1 MYTYISWHN
10 SATCVSQAR
19 GKYSLPCRPY
29 PSPSSECPWAFYECE
44 CCPRTISATIEMN
57 AATFGAEENCHLVA
71 DSKYFK
77 GLENNPKPKW
87 NAAFEWSYGKMG
99 QVDGLYWD
107 QDKWP
112 NVAVNMDKTQCKG
125 LWLHWWHSL
134 DPSGA
139 SRQQMKDFFI
149 F

>member
-1 MYTYISWHN
+1 MIL
-10 SATCVSQAR
+10 ATTE
-19 GKYSLPCRPY
+19 L
-29 PSPSSECPWAFYECE
+29 
-44 CCPRTISATIEMN
+44 N

-77 GLENNPKPKW
+77 GLENNTKPKW

-112 NVAVNMDKTQCKG
+112 NLAVNMNKAQCKG
-125 LWLHWWHSL
+125 LRLHSIGDIHWIPLESADSNWKIS
-134 DPSGA
+134 S
-139 SRQQMKDFFI
+139 FFNR
-149 F
+149 